1 MAAFGATIGGEPLE
15 WGRLA
20 NEHPPALRTYDRY
33 GERVDEIEFHPAW
46 DSLLQL
52 GLEARVQSLP
62 WVDERPGA
70 HVARAALFMLL
81 GQAEAGVC
89 CPLSM
94 TFAAVPALRA
104 QPELAAEWIPR
115 LTSGEALCGMAMT
128 ERQGG
133 SDVRA
138 NETTARPEGDVWL
151 LDGHK
156 WFCSAPMS
164 AAFLV
169 LAQAPAGLSC
179 FLLERDQPGLPGR
192 AAEGQARQP
201 LERVGRDR
209 ARRRAGAAGG
219 RGGPRRAHDRRDG
232 QPHAPRLRARLDGA
246 PCAAPSRRRRTTPPT
261 APRSADCSRSSR

>member
-1 MAAFGATIGGEPLE
+1 
-15 WGRLA
+15 
-20 NEHPPALRTYDRY
+20 
-33 GERVDEIEFHPAW
+33 
-46 DSLLQL
+46 
-52 GLEARVQSLP
+52 
-62 WVDERPGA
+62 
-70 HVARAALFMLL
+70 
-81 GQAEAGVC
+81 
-89 CPLSM
+89 M

-104 QPELAAEWIPR
+104 QPELAAEWVPR

-138 NETTARPEGDVWL
+138 NETTARPEGDVWM

-179 FLLERDQPGLPGR
+179 FLLERDQPGFR
-192 AAEGQARQP
+192 V
-201 LERVGRDR
+201 ERLKDKLGNRSNASGEIVLDG
-209 ARRRAGAAGG
+209 AGAAGG
-219 RGGPRRAHDRRDG
+219 RGGTRCAHDRRDG

-246 PCAAPSRRRRTTPPT
+246 HAPRRRGGDAPRGAPRRVRRLLSEQPLMRNVLADLCVESEAATVTALRLARAYDEADGPLRRLATAVAKFWICKRTPPSSRRRSSASAAT
-261 APRSADCSRSSR
+261 ATSRSRSCRGSTARARSTRSGRARAT